1 MAIGDII
8 VGLDIGVSKVS
19 CVIGQVNK
27 FSEIEVIGYG
37 LSNNSGVKKGQII
50 DIENVGNSI
59 KKAINSAEEIS
70 ELSVNSA
77 YVNIKGLD
85 VRIEKVVIESDVER
99 PDDGLTVDDIYATY
113 GKIQMMTQ
121 LGPNEQII
129 DILPYEFHI
138 NGRSYKEEPIG
149 AFCKTF
155 KVECEVV
162 IANGDYISGVQKS
175 LKYAGLR
182 LDGLIL
188 ETLATSNIVM
198 MPEEKEKGAL
208 LVDIGGG
215 HTDISVYKN
224 SRLEFYDT
232 IPVGGDNITNDIA
245 ITFDIPYEEAEK
257 IKKQYNLAIVAMITN
272 NHDVKLNNKQAVTQD
287 YIVKCSDIVQVIEAR
302 VKEIF
307 QIIKKLISDNKL
319 NTKIESMV
327 ITGQGISNIIGVEEL
342 AMLTLKLNQ
351 VRICTPKLIN
361 IIKPQHTTVYGM
373 VRYIASLGVGKHVNS
388 DIEIITN
395 PDFKD
400 RLLDGFGQI
409 KNKFTDIIGGFIN
422 NKKAKD
428 NKDND
433 DVKKEKKPKRKKNVK
448 KDEEDDVETYYN
460 ENSEIWGDM
469 NNGKF

>member
-27 FSEIEVIGYG
+27 FNEIEVIGYG

-59 KKAINSAEEIS
+59 KKAISSAEEIS

-85 VRIEKVVIESDVER
+85 VRIEKVVMESEVEK
-99 PDDGLTVDDIYATY
+99 PNDGMTVNDIYSLY
-113 GKIQMMTQ
+113 SKIQMSTH
-121 LGPNEQII
+121 LEKNEKII
-129 DILPYEFHI
+129 DILPYEYNV
-138 NGRSYKEEPIG
+138 NGRVYKEEPIG

-155 KVECEVV
+155 TMECEVI
-162 IANGDYISGVQKS
+162 IADGEYISAVQKA
-175 LKYAGLR
+175 LKYAGLK

-188 ETLATSNIVM
+188 ETLATSNIVL
-198 MPEEKEKGAL
+198 MPEEKEMGVL

-215 HTDISVYKN
+215 HTDISVYKK
-224 SRLEFYDT
+224 SKLEFYDT

-245 ITFDIPYEEAEK
+245 LTFDIPHDEAEK
-257 IKKQYNLAIVAMITN
+257 LKKQYNLAIVAMITN
-272 NHDVKLNNKQAVTQD
+272 NHDVKLSNKQPLDQE

-319 NTKIESMV
+319 NAKIDCMV
-327 ITGQGISNIIGVEEL
+327 LTGQGISNIIGTEEL

-351 VRICTPKLIN
+351 VRICSPKLIN

-373 VRYIASLGVGKHVNS
+373 VRYIAGLGVSKHVNS
-388 DIEIITN
+388 DVEIITN
-395 PDFKD
+395 PKFKD
-400 RLLDGFGQI
+400 KFVDGFNDI
-409 KNKFTDIIGGFIN
+409 KSKFKGIF
-422 NKKAKD
+422 KKVKEID
-428 NKDND
+428 N
-433 DVKKEKKPKRKKNVK
+433 
-448 KDEEDDVETYYN
+448 EEIV
-460 ENSEIWGDM
+460 ENSEVWGDI

>member
-37 LSNNSGVKKGQII
+37 LANNSGVKKGQII
-50 DIENVGNSI
+50 DIETVGNSI
-59 KKAINSAEEIS
+59 KKAISSAEKIS

-85 VRIEKVVIESDVER
+85 VRIEKVVMESEVEK
-99 PDDGLTVDDIYATY
+99 PNDGMTINDIYSLY
-113 GKIQMMTQ
+113 SKIQMTTH
-121 LGPNEQII
+121 LEKNEKII
-129 DILPYEFHI
+129 DILPYEYNV
-138 NGRSYKEEPIG
+138 NGRVYKEEPIG

-155 KVECEVV
+155 TMECEVI
-162 IANGDYISGVQKS
+162 IADGDYILGVQKA
-175 LKYAGLR
+175 LKYAGLN

-188 ETLATSNIVM
+188 ETLATSNIVL
-198 MPEEKEKGAL
+198 MPEEKEIGVL
-208 LVDIGGG
+208 LVDIGAG

-224 SRLEFYDT
+224 SKLEFYDT

-245 ITFDIPYEEAEK
+245 LTFEIPYDEAEK
-257 IKKQYNLAIVAMITN
+257 LKKQYNLAIVAMITN
-272 NHDVKLNNKQAVTQD
+272 NHDIKLTTKHELNRE

-307 QIIKKLISDNKL
+307 QITKKIISDNKL
-319 NTKIESMV
+319 NSKIECMV
-327 ITGQGISNIIGVEEL
+327 LTGQGISNIIGTEEL

-351 VRICTPKLIN
+351 VRICSPKLIN

-373 VRYIASLGVGKHVNS
+373 VRYISSLGASKHINS
-388 DIEIITN
+388 DVEIITN
-395 PDFKD
+395 PKMKD
-400 RLLDGFGQI
+400 KIIDNIGSL
-409 KNKFTDIIGGFIN
+409 KNKFTNIF
-422 NKKAKD
+422 KKVKD
-428 NKDND
+428 VDNID
-433 DVKKEKKPKRKKNVK
+433 M
-448 KDEEDDVETYYN
+448 
-460 ENSEIWGDM
+460 ENSEIWGDI

>member
-37 LSNNSGVKKGQII
+37 LSSNAGVKKGHII

-59 KKAINSAEEIS
+59 KKAITAAEQIS

-85 VRIEKVVIESDVER
+85 VRIEKVVMESEVEK
-99 PDDGLTVDDIYATY
+99 PNDGMTIQDIYSVY
-113 GKIQMMTQ
+113 SKIQLTTQ
-121 LGPNEQII
+121 LEKNEQII
-129 DILPYEFHI
+129 DILPYEYQV
-138 NGRSYKEEPIG
+138 NGRTYKEEPIG
-149 AFCKTF
+149 AFCKSF
-155 KVECEVV
+155 KVECEVIV
-162 IANGDYISGVQKS
+162 ANGDYISEVQKA
-175 LKYAGLR
+175 LKFAGLK

-188 ETLATSNIVM
+188 ETLATSNIVL
-198 MPEEKEKGAL
+198 MPEEKESGVL
-208 LVDIGGG
+208 LIDIGGG
-215 HTDISVYKN
+215 HTDLSVYKK
-224 SRLEFYDT
+224 SKLEFYDT

-257 IKKQYNLAIVAMITN
+257 LKKQYNLAIVAMITN
-272 NHDVKLNNKQAVTQD
+272 NHDVKLVNKQQSNSD

-307 QIIKKLISDNKL
+307 QIIKKLIIDNKL
-319 NTKIESMV
+319 SSKIECMV
-327 ITGQGISNIIGVEEL
+327 ITGQGISNVIGIEEL

-361 IIKPQHTTVYGM
+361 IIKPQHATVYGM
-373 VRYIASLGVGKHVNS
+373 VKYIASLGVSKHVNS

-395 PDFKD
+395 PKLKD
-400 RLLDGFGQI
+400 RISDGIDEI
-409 KNKFTDIIGGFIN
+409 KQKFSNIFH
-422 NKKAKD
+422 
-428 NKDND
+428 
-433 DVKKEKKPKRKKNVK
+433 RKKLFEKNSK
-448 KDEEDDVETYYN
+448 KVDTDEERIK
-460 ENSEIWGDM
+460 NSEIWGDM
-469 NNGKF
+469 KNGKF